1 MIIKPEDIARYRG
14 NVEVARLGVG
24 TVQGFND
31 VTMFKPAGVVLIAQY
46 TETFDRFIVGAL
58 NELGVLEEKRE
69 FAEKTEEDFFKA
81 TAYFEELI
89 QSRMPQQK
97 QDNPP
102 PLMKFYFYKPSL
114 GKDCVV
120 IIEGLPPI
128 NILSTDVLNVFSPP
142 RTKPLGRLNMLDDS
156 VTGNS
161 DYDIIRGKFALAYN
175 LLDTDEEATKLGVD
189 KNDMAIYDMTPYS
202 DGTNTQHTDEPPEV
216 GDDKIDPR
224 DIEDEHLTHEPPQ
237 PHGEPPPPPHG
248 EPPRTLPRVGDTVK
262 IRDNYGVVVS
272 VDDQTKKVVVRKMTQ
287 QEAMDWLQQSQGGMQ
302 MALGGEIKSEDDEF
316 LYLEIDENN
325 SELQILSPKTEPHG
339 EPPPPQDEPT
349 ETPFFR
355 IRNTASNTLD
365 MLLFYEN
372 IKTLAIR
379 NTNERFEF
387 IVRER
392 KGDNFV
398 GDADGIGAPPN
409 STLLRTP
416 KYDGNEGGGY
426 LLVGDGGDNP
436 PPPKK
441 SDEVAFV
448 RFADTSGATI
458 SGSLYTENKK
468 TKVVTDASE
477 TLSFTVTEYGESI
490 IKAEFNGDE
499 VLLKRVERLDENG
512 NKAYFIMGE
521 SDDEDEDTKVDL
533 PEDEITKEIIG
544 EDTVIENETDPNA
557 IISYLKS
564 TLGNDLKGK
573 FRKQKNLLLTV
584 DSYSQS
590 ELEEIY
596 STVGVAAK
604 TPKKE
609 FIKLVETATKQLF
622 I

>member
-1 MIIKPEDIARYRG
+1 
-14 NVEVARLGVG
+14 
-24 TVQGFND
+24 
-31 VTMFKPAGVVLIAQY
+31 
-46 TETFDRFIVGAL
+46 
-58 NELGVLEEKRE
+58 
-69 FAEKTEEDFFKA
+69 
-81 TAYFEELI
+81 
-89 QSRMPQQK
+89 MPQQK

-202 DGTNTQHTDEPPEV
+202 DGTNTEHTDEPPEV

-248 EPPRTLPRVGDTVK
+248 EPPRTLPRVGDAVK

-287 QEAMDWLQQSQGGMQ
+287 QEVMDWLQQSQGGMQ

-316 LYLEIDENN
+316 LYLKIDEND
-325 SELQILSPKTEPHG
+325 SELQILSPRTEPHG
-339 EPPPPQDEPT
+339 EPPPPQDELT

-355 IRNTASNTLD
+355 ISNTFSNTLD

-379 NTNERFEF
+379 NTNESFDF
-387 IVRER
+387 IVKER

-398 GDADGIGAPPN
+398 GDVIGIDAPPN

-436 PPPKK
+436 PPP
-441 SDEVAFV
+441 
-448 RFADTSGATI
+448 
-458 SGSLYTENKK
+458 
-468 TKVVTDASE
+468 
-477 TLSFTVTEYGESI
+477 
-490 IKAEFNGDE
+490 
-499 VLLKRVERLDENG
+499 
-512 NKAYFIMGE
+512 
-521 SDDEDEDTKVDL
+521 
-533 PEDEITKEIIG
+533 PH
-544 EDTVIENETDPNA
+544 
-557 IISYLKS
+557 
-564 TLGNDLKGK
+564 
-573 FRKQKNLLLTV
+573 
-584 DSYSQS
+584 
-590 ELEEIY
+590 
-596 STVGVAAK
+596 
-604 TPKKE
+604 
-609 FIKLVETATKQLF
+609 
-622 I
+622 